1 MQTTLSTSTNIP
13 TALPDIEADEDRE
26 KLLLEDQKDAADNE
40 LCADDLDAEDTSRP
54 RGSRVGKIL
63 KGVAAFIIFLLL
75 MGAAITWFFGMGW
88 FSRPK
93 PESVSRTGQREATS
107 APMTEDEKIKA
118 ALTMVASKEPNITG
132 DSLAGPAGDVQIV
145 DSPETTSG
153 NASDIVT
160 VTNSRPPSELPVT
173 NVGAGFSSRELTKRQ
188 NEPPNA
194 TSTDVAPRETGSQSA
209 LSTTSIEPLGRSLFF
224 GFTKPK
230 TDGITSPDTKPT
242 TPDAEPRKQEHLG
255 RIPFGTL
262 LPVRLLG
269 AIYTLRNSGGVVRME
284 LTQPIE
290 GKGFSYPAGTT
301 VIGNVRGGESVRAF
315 VTVVGLIDP
324 VSGELVRFTGEL
336 MGTDGASGINGER
349 KRITGKWARFFR
361 GLKDTAGSI
370 LGTVGSLRSGGTVIL
385 SEPLRR
391 GSERLSE
398 DTSQSLFG
406 SEREDTFLEVLA
418 GTNGYVLVTQLPE
431 SSTATTATMASTS
444 RATRTGAEKE

>member
-26 KLLLEDQKDAADNE
+26 KLLLEDQKDT
-40 LCADDLDAEDTSRP
+40 ADDELYADDRAAEDTSRP
-54 RGSRVGKIL
+54 RGSRVVKIL

-88 FSRPK
+88 FSKPK
-93 PESVSRTGQREATS
+93 PEFVNRTGQRDVTS
-107 APMTEDEKIKA
+107 APMTEDEKLRA

-145 DSPETTSG
+145 DSPETISG

-173 NVGAGFSSRELTKRQ
+173 NVGAGFSSQEMTKRQ

-194 TSTDVAPRETGSQSA
+194 RSTDVAQRHIDSQAA

-224 GFTKPK
+224 GVTKPK
-230 TDGITSPDTKPT
+230 TDSTASPDTKPT
-242 TPDAEPRKQEHLG
+242 TTDADARKQEPLG

-290 GKGFSYPAGTT
+290 GKGYSYPAGTT
-301 VIGNVRGGESVRAF
+301 LIGNVRGGESVRAF

-324 VSGELVRFTGEL
+324 VSGEFVRVTGEL
-336 MGTDGASGINGER
+336 MGTDGASGISGER
-349 KRITGKWARFFR
+349 KRITGKWTRFFR
-361 GLKDTAGSI
+361 GLKDTAGSL
-370 LGTVGSLRSGGTVIL
+370 LGSVGSLRSGGTVIL

-391 GSERLSE
+391 GSEKLSE
-398 DTSQSLFG
+398 DTSQSIFG
-406 SEREDTFLEVLA
+406 NEREDTFLEVLA
-418 GTNGYVLVTQLPE
+418 GTSGYVLVTQLPE
-431 SSTATTATMASTS
+431 ASTS
-444 RATRTGAEKE
+444 PLTAISPGVEKE